1 MDSVKVKVYAK
12 INLSLNVGFKDGL
25 YHDLDTVMTSV
36 DLYDVVSVVK
46 RTDKNINVSLN
57 GKKVASSNA
66 MKAALLLQNRYNTE
80 GADIFVQSGIP
91 SGGGLG
97 GSSADAAAVIRAT
110 DVLYG
115 LSLKESD
122 MIDIGIKIGSD
133 VPYMLFGGYARL
145 RGKGEFFTP
154 FDGPEGKVLVSGFG
168 SVDTA
173 SCFERFDLLGGQ
185 GIKCDNDVLVREL
198 ESRSFNDCGKLFN
211 NALFDAAQSLNPH
224 VGRIYDIMRASGL
237 DACMTGSGSYVFA
250 SGEDGALSAAAK
262 KLKDLRYSYNIIK
275 TVKNGCITV

>member
-145 RGKGEFFTP
+145 RGKGEFFTR
-154 FDGPEGKVLVSGFG
+154 FEGPEGKVLVSGMG
-168 SVDTA
+168 SVNTA
-173 SCFERFDLLGGQ
+173 ECFKRFDLQNKQ
-185 GIKCDNDVLVREL
+185 GFLSDNDAFLREL
-198 ESRSFNDCGKLFN
+198 KRGSLNDCGKYFL
-211 NALFDAAQSLNPH
+211 NALSAAAETLNPH
-224 VGRIYDIMRASGL
+224 IGKIKEIMRGSGL
-237 DACMTGSGSYVFA
+237 DACMTGSGAYVF
-250 SGEDGALSAAAK
+250 GAGKEGDLLKAAE
-262 KLKDLRYSYNIIK
+262 KLKEAGYPYNIIK

>member
-46 RTDKNINVSLN
+46 RTDKNINVSFN

-110 DVLYG
+110 DLLYG
-115 LSLKESD
+115 LSLNESD
-122 MIDIGIKIGSD
+122 MIDVGIKTGSD

-145 RGKGEFFTP
+145 RGKGEFFTR
-154 FDGPEGKVLVSGFG
+154 FEGPEGKVLVSGMG

-173 SCFERFDLLGGQ
+173 ECFKRFDLQNKQ
-185 GIKCDNDVLVREL
+185 GLVSDNDAFLREL
-198 ESRSFNDCGKLFN
+198 KRGSLNDCGKYFL
-211 NALFDAAQSLNPH
+211 NALSAAAETLNPH
-224 VGRIYDIMRASGL
+224 IGKIKEIMRKSGL
-237 DACMTGSGSYVFA
+237 DACMTGSGAYVF
-250 SGEDGALSAAAK
+250 GTGKEGDLLKAAQ
-262 KLKDLRYSYNIIK
+262 KLKEAGYPYNIIK

>member
-12 INLSLNVGFKDGL
+12 INLSLNVCAKDGL

-46 RTDKNINVSLN
+46 RTDKNINVSFN

-115 LSLKESD
+115 LSLNESD
-122 MIDIGIKIGSD
+122 MIDVGIKIGSD

-145 RGKGEFFTP
+145 RGKGEIFTR
-154 FDGPEGKVLVSGFG
+154 FEGPEGKVLVSGMG

-173 SCFERFDLLGGQ
+173 ECFKRFDLQNKQ
-185 GIKCDNDVLVREL
+185 GLVSDNDAFLREL
-198 ESRSFNDCGKLFN
+198 KRGSLNDCGKYFL
-211 NALFDAAQSLNPH
+211 NALSAAAETLNPH
-224 VGRIYDIMRASGL
+224 IGKIKEIMRKSGL
-237 DACMTGSGSYVFA
+237 DACMTGSGAYVF
-250 SGEDGALSAAAK
+250 GTGKEGDLLKAAQ
-262 KLKDLRYSYNIIK
+262 KLKEAGYPYNIIK

>member
-145 RGKGEFFTP
+145 RGKGEFFTR
-154 FDGPEGKVLVSGFG
+154 FEGPEGKVLVSGMG
-168 SVDTA
+168 SVNTA
-173 SCFERFDLLGGQ
+173 ECFKRFDLQNKQ
-185 GIKCDNDVLVREL
+185 GFVSDNDAFLREL
-198 ESRSFNDCGKLFN
+198 KRGSFNDCGKYFL
-211 NALFDAAQSLNPH
+211 NALSAAAETLNPH
-224 VGRIYDIMRASGL
+224 IGKIKEIMRGSGL
-237 DACMTGSGSYVFA
+237 DACMTGSGAYVF
-250 SGEDGALSAAAK
+250 GAGKEGDLTEAAE
-262 KLKDLRYSYNIIK
+262 KLKEAGYPYNIIK

>member
-12 INLSLNVGFKDGL
+12 INLSLNVCAKDGL

-46 RTDKNINVSLN
+46 RTDKNINVSFN

-110 DVLYG
+110 DLLYG
-115 LSLKESD
+115 LSLNESD
-122 MIDIGIKIGSD
+122 MIDVGIKIGSD

-145 RGKGEFFTP
+145 RGKGEIFTR
-154 FDGPEGKVLVSGFG
+154 FEGPEGKVLVSGMG
-168 SVDTA
+168 SVNTA
-173 SCFERFDLLGGQ
+173 ECFKRFDLQNKQ
-185 GIKCDNDVLVREL
+185 GLVSDNDAFLREL
-198 ESRSFNDCGKLFN
+198 KRGSFNDCGKYFL
-211 NALFDAAQSLNPH
+211 NALSAAAETLNPH
-224 VGRIYDIMRASGL
+224 IGKIKEIMRVSGL
-237 DACMTGSGSYVFA
+237 DACMTGSGAYVF
-250 SGEDGALSAAAK
+250 GAGKEGDLTEAAE
-262 KLKDLRYSYNIIK
+262 KLKEAGYPYDIIK

>member
-80 GADIFVQSGIP
+80 GTDIFVQSGIP

-97 GSSADAAAVIRAT
+97 GSSAAAAAVIRAT

-145 RGKGEFFTP
+145 RGKGEFFTR
-154 FDGPEGKVLVSGFG
+154 FEGPEGKVLVSGMG
-168 SVDTA
+168 SVNTA
-173 SCFERFDLLGGQ
+173 ECFKRFDLQNKQ
-185 GIKCDNDVLVREL
+185 GLVSDNDAFLREL
-198 ESRSFNDCGKLFN
+198 KRGSFNDCGKYFL
-211 NALFDAAQSLNPH
+211 NALSAAAETLNTH
-224 VGRIYDIMRASGL
+224 IGKIKEIMRESGL
-237 DACMTGSGSYVFA
+237 DACMTGSGAYVF
-250 SGEDGALSAAAK
+250 GAGKEGDLLKAAE
-262 KLKDLRYSYNIIK
+262 KLKEAGYPYNIIK

>member
-46 RTDKNINVSLN
+46 RTDKNINVSFN

-122 MIDIGIKIGSD
+122 MIDIGIKTGSD

-145 RGKGEFFTP
+145 RGKGEFFTR
-154 FDGPEGKVLVSGFG
+154 FEGPEGKVLVSGMG
-168 SVDTA
+168 SVNTA
-173 SCFERFDLLGGQ
+173 ECFKRFDLQNKQ
-185 GIKCDNDVLVREL
+185 GFLSDNDAFLREL
-198 ESRSFNDCGKLFN
+198 KRGSFNDCGKYFL
-211 NALFDAAQSLNPH
+211 NALSAAAETLNPH
-224 VGRIYDIMRASGL
+224 IGKIKEIMRKSGL
-237 DACMTGSGSYVFA
+237 DACMTGSGAYVF
-250 SGEDGALSAAAK
+250 GAGKEGDLTEAAE
-262 KLKDLRYSYNIIK
+262 KLKEAGYPYNIIK

>member
-145 RGKGEFFTP
+145 RGKGETFTR
-154 FDGPEGKVLVSGFG
+154 FEGPEGKVLVSGMG

-173 SCFERFDLLGGQ
+173 ECFKRFDLQNKQ
-185 GIKCDNDVLVREL
+185 GLVSDNDAFLREL
-198 ESRSFNDCGKLFN
+198 KRGSFNDCGKYFL
-211 NALFDAAQSLNPH
+211 NALSAAAETLNPH
-224 VGRIYDIMRASGL
+224 IGKIKEIMRESGL
-237 DACMTGSGSYVFA
+237 DACMTGSGAYVF
-250 SGEDGALSAAAK
+250 GTGKEGDLTEAAE
-262 KLKDLRYSYNIIK
+262 KLKEAGYPYNIIK

>member
-145 RGKGEFFTP
+145 RGKGEFFTR
-154 FDGPEGKVLVSGFG
+154 FEGPEGKVLVSGMG
-168 SVDTA
+168 SVNTA
-173 SCFERFDLLGGQ
+173 ECFKRFDLQNKQ
-185 GIKCDNDVLVREL
+185 GLVSDNDAFLREL
-198 ESRSFNDCGKLFN
+198 KRGSFNDCGKYFL
-211 NALFDAAQSLNPH
+211 NALSAAAETLNPH
-224 VGRIYDIMRASGL
+224 IGKIKEIMRVSGL
-237 DACMTGSGSYVFA
+237 DACMTGSGAYVF
-250 SGEDGALSAAAK
+250 GAGKEGDLTEAAE
-262 KLKDLRYSYNIIK
+262 KLKEAGYPYNIIK

>member
-122 MIDIGIKIGSD
+122 MIDIGIKTGSD

-145 RGKGEFFTP
+145 RGKGEFFTR
-154 FDGPEGKVLVSGFG
+154 FEGPEGKVLVSGMG
-168 SVDTA
+168 SVNTA
-173 SCFERFDLLGGQ
+173 ECFKRFDLQNKQ
-185 GIKCDNDVLVREL
+185 GFLSDNDAFLREL
-198 ESRSFNDCGKLFN
+198 KRGSFNDCGKYFL
-211 NALFDAAQSLNPH
+211 NALSAAAETLNPH
-224 VGRIYDIMRASGL
+224 IGKIKEIMRESGL
-237 DACMTGSGSYVFA
+237 DACMTGSGAYVF
-250 SGEDGALSAAAK
+250 GAGKEGDLTEAAE
-262 KLKDLRYSYNIIK
+262 KLKEAGYPYNIIK

>member
-46 RTDKNINVSLN
+46 RTDKNINVSFN

-145 RGKGEFFTP
+145 RGKGEFFTR
-154 FDGPEGKVLVSGFG
+154 FEGPEGKVLVSGMG
-168 SVDTA
+168 SVNTA
-173 SCFERFDLLGGQ
+173 ECFKRG
-185 GIKCDNDVLVREL
+185 
-198 ESRSFNDCGKLFN
+198 SFNDCGKYFL
-211 NALFDAAQSLNPH
+211 NALSAAAETLNPH
-224 VGRIYDIMRASGL
+224 IGKIKEIMRVSGL
-237 DACMTGSGSYVFA
+237 DACMTGSGAYVF
-250 SGEDGALSAAAK
+250 GAGKEGDLLKAAE
-262 KLKDLRYSYNIIK
+262 KLKEAGYPYNIIK

>member
-46 RTDKNINVSLN
+46 RMDKNINVSLN

-122 MIDIGIKIGSD
+122 MIDVGIKIGSD

-145 RGKGEFFTP
+145 RGKGEFFTR
-154 FDGPEGKVLVSGFG
+154 FEGPEGKVLVSGMG
-168 SVDTA
+168 SVNTA
-173 SCFERFDLLGGQ
+173 ECFKRFDLQNKQ
-185 GIKCDNDVLVREL
+185 GFLSDNDAFLREL
-198 ESRSFNDCGKLFN
+198 KRGSFNDCGKYFL
-211 NALFDAAQSLNPH
+211 NALSAAAETLNPH
-224 VGRIYDIMRASGL
+224 IGKIKEIMRESGL
-237 DACMTGSGSYVFA
+237 DACMTGSGAYVF
-250 SGEDGALSAAAK
+250 GAGKEGDLTEAAE
-262 KLKDLRYSYNIIK
+262 KLKEAGYPYNIIK

>member
-91 SGGGLG
+91 SDGGLG

-145 RGKGEFFTP
+145 RGKGEFFTR
-154 FDGPEGKVLVSGFG
+154 FEGPEGKVLVSGMG
-168 SVDTA
+168 SVNTA
-173 SCFERFDLLGGQ
+173 ECFKRFDLQNKQ
-185 GIKCDNDVLVREL
+185 GLVSDNDAFLREL
-198 ESRSFNDCGKLFN
+198 KRGSFNDCGKYFL
-211 NALFDAAQSLNPH
+211 NALSAAAETLNPH
-224 VGRIYDIMRASGL
+224 IGKIKEIMRVSGL
-237 DACMTGSGSYVFA
+237 DACMTGSGAYVF
-250 SGEDGALSAAAK
+250 GAGKEGDLTEAAE
-262 KLKDLRYSYNIIK
+262 KLKEAGYPYNIIK

>member
-57 GKKVASSNA
+57 GKKVESSNA

-122 MIDIGIKIGSD
+122 MIDVGIKIGSD

-145 RGKGEFFTP
+145 RGKGEFFTR
-154 FDGPEGKVLVSGFG
+154 FEGPEGKVLVSGMG
-168 SVDTA
+168 SVNTA
-173 SCFERFDLLGGQ
+173 ECFKRFDLQNKQ
-185 GIKCDNDVLVREL
+185 GFLSDNDAFLREL
-198 ESRSFNDCGKLFN
+198 KRGSFNDCGKYFL
-211 NALFDAAQSLNPH
+211 NALSAAAETLNPH
-224 VGRIYDIMRASGL
+224 IGKIKEIMRVSGL
-237 DACMTGSGSYVFA
+237 DACMTGSGAYVF
-250 SGEDGALSAAAK
+250 GAGKEGDLTEAAE
-262 KLKDLRYSYNIIK
+262 KLKEAGYPYNIIK

>member
-57 GKKVASSNA
+57 GKKVESSNA

-145 RGKGEFFTP
+145 RGKGEFFTR
-154 FDGPEGKVLVSGFG
+154 FEGPEGKVLVSGMG
-168 SVDTA
+168 SVNTA
-173 SCFERFDLLGGQ
+173 ECFKRFDLQNKQ
-185 GIKCDNDVLVREL
+185 GFLSDNDAFLREL
-198 ESRSFNDCGKLFN
+198 KRGSFNDCGKYFL
-211 NALFDAAQSLNPH
+211 NALSAAAETLNPH
-224 VGRIYDIMRASGL
+224 IGKIKEIMRESGL
-237 DACMTGSGSYVFA
+237 DACMTGSGAYVF
-250 SGEDGALSAAAK
+250 GTGKEGDLLKAAQ
-262 KLKDLRYSYNIIK
+262 KLKEAGYPYNIIK

>member
-122 MIDIGIKIGSD
+122 MIDVGIKIGSD

-145 RGKGEFFTP
+145 RGKGEFFTR
-154 FDGPEGKVLVSGFG
+154 FEGPEGKVLVSGMG

-173 SCFERFDLLGGQ
+173 ECFKRFDLQNKQ
-185 GIKCDNDVLVREL
+185 GLVSDNDAFLREL
-198 ESRSFNDCGKLFN
+198 KRGSFNDCGKYFL
-211 NALFDAAQSLNPH
+211 NALSAAAETLNPH
-224 VGRIYDIMRASGL
+224 IGKIKEIMRVSGL
-237 DACMTGSGSYVFA
+237 DACMTGSGAYVF
-250 SGEDGALSAAAK
+250 GAGKEGDLTEAAE
-262 KLKDLRYSYNIIK
+262 KLKEAGYPYNIIK

>member
-57 GKKVASSNA
+57 GKKVESSNA

-122 MIDIGIKIGSD
+122 MIDVGIKIGSD

-145 RGKGEFFTP
+145 RGKGEFFTR
-154 FDGPEGKVLVSGFG
+154 FEGPEGKVLVSGMG
-168 SVDTA
+168 SVNTA
-173 SCFERFDLLGGQ
+173 ECFKRFDLQNKQ
-185 GIKCDNDVLVREL
+185 GFLSDNDAFLREL
-198 ESRSFNDCGKLFN
+198 KRGSFNDCGKYFL
-211 NALFDAAQSLNPH
+211 NALSAAAETLNPH
-224 VGRIYDIMRASGL
+224 IGKIKEIMRVSGL
-237 DACMTGSGSYVFA
+237 DACMTGSGAYVF
-250 SGEDGALSAAAK
+250 GAGKEGDLLKAAE
-262 KLKDLRYSYNIIK
+262 KLKEAGYPYNIIK

>member
-145 RGKGEFFTP
+145 RGKGEFFTR
-154 FDGPEGKVLVSGFG
+154 FEGPEGKVLVSGMG
-168 SVDTA
+168 SVNTA
-173 SCFERFDLLGGQ
+173 ECFKRFDLQNKQ
-185 GIKCDNDVLVREL
+185 GLVSDNDAFLREL
-198 ESRSFNDCGKLFN
+198 KRGSFNDCGKYFL
-211 NALFDAAQSLNPH
+211 NALSAAAETLNPH
-224 VGRIYDIMRASGL
+224 IGKIKEIMRESGL
-237 DACMTGSGSYVFA
+237 DACMTGSGAYVF
-250 SGEDGALSAAAK
+250 GTGKEGDLLKAAQ
-262 KLKDLRYSYNIIK
+262 KLKEAGYPYNIIK

>member
-145 RGKGEFFTP
+145 RGKGEFFTR
-154 FDGPEGKVLVSGFG
+154 FEGPEGKVLVSGMG
-168 SVDTA
+168 SVNTA
-173 SCFERFDLLGGQ
+173 ECFKRFDLQNKQ
-185 GIKCDNDVLVREL
+185 GFLSDNDAFLREL
-198 ESRSFNDCGKLFN
+198 KRGSFNDCGKYFL
-211 NALFDAAQSLNPH
+211 NALSAAAETLNPH
-224 VGRIYDIMRASGL
+224 IGKIKEIMRGSGL
-237 DACMTGSGSYVFA
+237 DACMTGSGAYVF
-250 SGEDGALSAAAK
+250 GAGKEGDLTEAAE
-262 KLKDLRYSYNIIK
+262 KLKEAGYPYNIIK

>member
-46 RTDKNINVSLN
+46 RMDKNINVSLN

-122 MIDIGIKIGSD
+122 MIDIGIKTGSD

-145 RGKGEFFTP
+145 RGKGEFFTR
-154 FDGPEGKVLVSGFG
+154 FEGPEGKVLVSGMG
-168 SVDTA
+168 SVNTA
-173 SCFERFDLLGGQ
+173 ECFKRFDLQNKQ
-185 GIKCDNDVLVREL
+185 GFLSDNDAFLREL
-198 ESRSFNDCGKLFN
+198 KRGSFNDCGKYFL
-211 NALFDAAQSLNPH
+211 NALSAAAETLNPH
-224 VGRIYDIMRASGL
+224 IGKIKEIMRESGL
-237 DACMTGSGSYVFA
+237 DACMTGSGAYVF
-250 SGEDGALSAAAK
+250 GAGKEGDLLKAAE
-262 KLKDLRYSYNIIK
+262 KLKEAGYPYNIIK

>member
-1 MDSVKVKVYAK
+1 MNSVKVKVYAK
-12 INLSLNVGFKDGL
+12 INLSLNVCAKDGL
-25 YHDLDTVMTSV
+25 YHDLDTVMTSI
-36 DLYDVVSVVK
+36 DLFDVVSVVK
-46 RTDKNINVSLN
+46 RADDSVNVSFD
-57 GKKVASSNA
+57 GKKVLSSNA
-66 MKAALLLQNRYNTE
+66 MKAALLMRDSFKT
-80 GADIFVQSGIP
+80 GGVDIFVRSGIP

-110 DVLYG
+110 DLLYG
-115 LSLKESD
+115 LKLKARDLIS
-122 MIDIGIKIGSD
+122 IAAKTGSD

-173 SCFERFDLLGGQ
+173 SCFERFDILGGQ

>member
-145 RGKGEFFTP
+145 RGKGEFFTR
-154 FDGPEGKVLVSGFG
+154 FEGPEGKVLVSGMG
-168 SVDTA
+168 SVNTA
-173 SCFERFDLLGGQ
+173 ECFKRFDLQNKQ
-185 GIKCDNDVLVREL
+185 GLVSDNDAFLREL
-198 ESRSFNDCGKLFN
+198 KRGSFNDCGKYFL
-211 NALFDAAQSLNPH
+211 NALSAAAETLNPH
-224 VGRIYDIMRASGL
+224 IGKIKEIMRESGL
-237 DACMTGSGSYVFA
+237 DACMTGSGAYVF
-250 SGEDGALSAAAK
+250 GAGKEGDLLKAAE
-262 KLKDLRYSYNIIK
+262 KLKEAGYPYNIIK

>member
-145 RGKGEFFTP
+145 RGKGEFFTR
-154 FDGPEGKVLVSGFG
+154 FEGPEGKVLVSGMG
-168 SVDTA
+168 SVNTA
-173 SCFERFDLLGGQ
+173 ECFKRFDLQNKQ
-185 GIKCDNDVLVREL
+185 GFLSDNDAFLREL
-198 ESRSFNDCGKLFN
+198 KRGSFNDCGKYFL
-211 NALFDAAQSLNPH
+211 NALSAAAETLNPH
-224 VGRIYDIMRASGL
+224 IGKIKEIMRVSGL
-237 DACMTGSGSYVFA
+237 DACMTGSGAYVF
-250 SGEDGALSAAAK
+250 GAGKEGDLTEAAE
-262 KLKDLRYSYNIIK
+262 KLKEAGYPYNIIK

>member
-145 RGKGEFFTP
+145 RGKGEFFTR
-154 FDGPEGKVLVSGFG
+154 FEGPEGKVLVSGMG
-168 SVDTA
+168 SVNTA
-173 SCFERFDLLGGQ
+173 ECFKRFDLQNKQ
-185 GIKCDNDVLVREL
+185 GLVSDNDAFLREL
-198 ESRSFNDCGKLFN
+198 KRGSLNDCGKYFL
-211 NALFDAAQSLNPH
+211 NALSAAAETLNPH
-224 VGRIYDIMRASGL
+224 IGKIKEIIWESGL
-237 DACMTGSGSYVFA
+237 DACMTGSGAYVF
-250 SGEDGALSAAAK
+250 GAGKEGNLLKAAE
-262 KLKDLRYSYNIIK
+262 KLKEAGYPYNIIK

>member
-25 YHDLDTVMTSV
+25 YHDLNTVMTSV

-57 GKKVASSNA
+57 GKKVESSNA

-122 MIDIGIKIGSD
+122 MIDVGIKIGSD

-145 RGKGEFFTP
+145 RGKGEFFTR
-154 FDGPEGKVLVSGFG
+154 FEGPEGKVLVSGMG
-168 SVDTA
+168 SVNTA
-173 SCFERFDLLGGQ
+173 ECFKRFDLQNKQ
-185 GIKCDNDVLVREL
+185 GFLSDNDAFLREL
-198 ESRSFNDCGKLFN
+198 KRGSFNDCGKYFL
-211 NALFDAAQSLNPH
+211 NALSAAAETLNPH
-224 VGRIYDIMRASGL
+224 IGKIKEIMRVSGL
-237 DACMTGSGSYVFA
+237 DACMTGSGAYVF
-250 SGEDGALSAAAK
+250 GAGKEGDLLKAAE
-262 KLKDLRYSYNIIK
+262 KLKEAGYPYNIIK